1 MDESERRDGELA
13 PVEER
18 CAGIKETLLRDL
30 ERFGPRFTTVMYV
43 NGRSLSLDATIRLVE
58 QLPVEAYLRRLGRE
72 IAIVPDPFRSSRSAA
87 DDPAESRELV
97 ERFIARQAETDRHS
111 RSWWRRWLGR

>member
-1 MDESERRDGELA
+1 MDESERHDDEQA
-13 PVEER
+13 PVEGR

-58 QLPVEAYLRRLGRE
+58 QLPEDAYLRRRGGA
-72 IAIVPDPFRSSRSAA
+72 IAITPDPFRRSRAA
-87 DDPAESRELV
+87 VDSPAESRALV
-97 ERFIARQAETDRHS
+97 ERFIARQDETDR
-111 RSWWRRWLGR
+111 RARPWWRRWLGR